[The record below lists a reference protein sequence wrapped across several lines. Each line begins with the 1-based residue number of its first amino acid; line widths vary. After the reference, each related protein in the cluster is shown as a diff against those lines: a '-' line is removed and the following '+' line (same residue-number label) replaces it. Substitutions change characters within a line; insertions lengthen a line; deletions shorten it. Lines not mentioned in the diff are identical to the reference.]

1 MYYAP
6 ICRAYPLPFL
16 VVEVT
21 ANASSEYAWFALVWT
36 QIGPKKPY
44 INYARGRIPAL
55 YLLPTPAT
63 VEARRDRKFA
73 LRTIVCIRVECYLF
87 DGGAQHRVPYGE
99 QLSEHFLWRP
109 LCIKNFFPS
118 F

>member
-87 DGGAQHRVPYGE
+87 DGGAQHHVPYRE
-99 QLSEHFLWRP
+99 QLSEHFFWRP